1 MTLREVDYLSENVE
15 FKHLV
20 IKYNLI
26 LKVVDNQKIYLKSKC
41 YIFEIYGLVV
51 EDFFYFDLSNT
62 VLMITS
68 CYPLVKTTI
77 ATKYPQY

>member
-1 MTLREVDYLSENVE
+1 MVSMTLREVDYLSENVE

-51 EDFFYFDLSNT
+51 EDFFLF
-62 VLMITS
+62 
-68 CYPLVKTTI
+68 
-77 ATKYPQY
+77 

>member
-51 EDFFYFDLSNT
+51 EDFFLF
-62 VLMITS
+62 
-68 CYPLVKTTI
+68 
-77 ATKYPQY
+77 